1 MFARFDAAGAVE
13 VAAASFDGAAA
24 GADERGLA
32 DALTVALEGGTARRL
47 PPCRP
52 SKVVCVG
59 LNYRRHAEE
68 MSKPLPEEPL
78 IFLKPSTA
86 VIADG
91 EAIVLPRSSQMIH
104 HEGELAVVIG
114 TRAHAV
120 AESRAMDHV
129 AGFTIMND
137 VTARDIQRRE
147 NKYTRGK
154 GFDTFAPLGPS
165 IVPGLDP
172 DSLDVT
178 TRVNGDVRQHSTCSD
193 LIFPIPR
200 LIAFVSEIMTLLPG
214 DVISTGTPSGVGP
227 IEDGDE
233 VEVEIAPIGV
243 LRSPVVRR

>member
-1 MFARFDAAGAVE
+1 MIPGRQPTCRLPPARGPP
-13 VAAASFDGAAA
+13 
-24 GADERGLA
+24 
-32 DALTVALEGGTARRL
+32 ARRL

-129 AGFTIMND
+129 AGRTKN
-137 VTARDIQRRE
+137 
-147 NKYTRGK
+147 
-154 GFDTFAPLGPS
+154 
-165 IVPGLDP
+165 VPGPDP
-172 DSLDVT
+172 
-178 TRVNGDVRQHSTCSD
+178 
-193 LIFPIPR
+193 PR
-200 LIAFVSEIMTLLPG
+200 
-214 DVISTGTPSGVGP
+214 
-227 IEDGDE
+227 
-233 VEVEIAPIGV
+233 
-243 LRSPVVRR
+243 